1 VVVAEGEDVVE
12 GTGVDEDDAPA
23 VFVQVEVDAAAVDV
37 VAEVVR
43 LFTVVV
49 DGLDL
54 SRDDMVAVG
63 DAGEPWTVT
72 LPDYL
77 ASLVVDV
84 AALACRPE
92 PQALR
97 PDEVTS
103 DVLDQAGLLAAIKE
117 ETEESFP
124 QLEALFTRLGLPID
138 VPYAL

>member
-1 VVVAEGEDVVE
+1 MAAAAADVV
-12 GTGVDEDDAPA
+12 TD
-23 VFVQVEVDAAAVDV
+23 
-37 VAEVVR
+37 VVR

-49 DGLDL
+49 DGLDID
-54 SRDDMVAVG
+54 RDDMVSVG
-63 DAGEPWTVT
+63 AAGVSRTVT

-77 ASLVVDV
+77 VPLVVDV
-84 AALACRPE
+84 AALACCAQ

-103 DVLDQAGLLAAIKE
+103 DVLDQAGLLAAIRA

>member
-1 VVVAEGEDVVE
+1 MEGSE
-12 GTGVDEDDAPA
+12 VDEDDVPA
-23 VFVQVEVDAAAVDV
+23 VFVQVEVAAAAIEV
-37 VAEVVR
+37 VTDVVR

-77 ASLVVDV
+77 VPLVVDV
-84 AALACRPE
+84 EALACRPE

-103 DVLDQAGLLAAIKE
+103 DVVDQAALLAAIRA